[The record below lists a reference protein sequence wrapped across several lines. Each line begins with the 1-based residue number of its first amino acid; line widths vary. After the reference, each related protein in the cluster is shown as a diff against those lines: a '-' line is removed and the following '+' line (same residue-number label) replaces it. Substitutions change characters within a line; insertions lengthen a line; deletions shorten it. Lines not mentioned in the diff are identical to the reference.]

1 MRFLSL
7 LAVAGMAL
15 AAAPAAEDVAVT
27 VPAFE
32 KDRRWVLVEFDA
44 KGKALPG
51 TDVVDEKGNAQPG
64 QATPKGL
71 AWLVPFI
78 PAGQKPRFTIKMV
91 HGSIPRPALHW
102 GEAEGGV
109 TSLKFGDKE
118 ITRYNTGPAAEK
130 QKHHKPFFWPLMER
144 GVNML
149 RGWPVE
155 AKAGDSMDHPHHT
168 GMYFAFGEVN
178 GKDYWSKEPFTQ
190 KKLKVES
197 GPVFAELH
205 AENAWGE
212 DAVESDEVRILSDGS
227 DVVADWTITL
237 TAATAP
243 VVFAKDLKQAKE
255 GAFVCRMTEQLSH
268 AKGDGADII
277 LDSKGNRGEK
287 LARENAA
294 PWVDYS
300 GTVDSRK
307 VGLAIMNHPSSFR
320 YPSDWHV
327 RAYGLFAANPWIIR
341 GESTLQKGES
351 VTFRWRVYTHEGD
364 AEAGKVADV
373 FAGYANAQASAD

>member
-1 MRFLSL
+1 MRRLTL
-7 LAVAGMAL
+7 LTVAVLAL
-15 AAAPAAEDVAVT
+15 AAAPTQDKLVVT
-27 VPAFE
+27 VAPYE
-32 KDRRWVLVEFDA
+32 KDRRWVLVEYDA
-44 KGKALPG
+44 QGKPLPG
-51 TDVVDEKGNAQPG
+51 IDIENEKGGWSPAQP
-64 QATPKGL
+64 TPRGL

-78 PAGQKPRFTIKMV
+78 PAGQKLKFSIIPPR
-91 HGSIPRPALHW
+91 GSVPAPVLRW
-102 GEAEGGV
+102 GAAEGGV
-109 TSLKFGDKE
+109 TSLKYGDKE

-130 QKHHKPFFWPLMER
+130 QKHHKPFFWPLMNQ

-155 AKAGDSMDHPHHT
+155 AKAGDSTDHPHHT

-190 KKLKVES
+190 KQLKMDV
-197 GPVFAELH
+197 GHVFAELR

-212 DAVESDEVRILSDGS
+212 DLVESDVVRILTDGS

-237 TAATAP
+237 TAANAP

-255 GAFVCRMTEQLSH
+255 GAFVCRMSEQLSH
-268 AKGDGADII
+268 PKGDGADII

-300 GTVDSRK
+300 GMVDGKK
-307 VGLAIMNHPSSFR
+307 VGLAIMDHPTSFR

-351 VTFRWRVYTHEGD
+351 LTLKWRVYTHAGD

-373 FAGYANAQASAD
+373 FAGYANATAAAD